1 MNEFIIEEYKS
12 LVAEMQT
19 LMVEARQVELYC
31 AGAVAAMYSWFLTSN
46 VAVALAWFLPIV
58 IPVLGLL
65 RSWALYERV
74 KQISGYVCKTESY
87 CLSNDIS
94 IEGWENSYQKIREHG
109 LTPTGILFWTLLLL
123 LCVIAPFI
131 FGGGLGQS

>member
-12 LVAEMQT
+12 LIAEIQT
-19 LMVEARQVELYC
+19 LMVEARQLELYC

-46 VAVALAWFLPIV
+46 VSVALAWFLPVV
-58 IPVLGLL
+58 IPILGLL

-74 KQISGYVCKTESY
+74 RQMSAYVRKTESY
-87 CLSNDIS
+87 CLSNEIC

-109 LTPTGILFWTLLLL
+109 LTPTGILFWAFLLL
-123 LCVIAPFI
+123 LCLIVPFL
-131 FGGGLGQS
+131 FGGN